1 MWELS
6 GKNWAQTPFL
16 PATDFPFGSEHE
28 VSIEGAEQSG
38 SRRLDT
44 RRGLNEREE
53 EE

>member
-1 MWELS
+1 MLRLL
-6 GKNWAQTPFL
+6 QL
-16 PATDFPFGSEHE
+16 TDWLTSLLAASE
-28 VSIEGAEQSG
+28 VSIEGAERSKQQSG